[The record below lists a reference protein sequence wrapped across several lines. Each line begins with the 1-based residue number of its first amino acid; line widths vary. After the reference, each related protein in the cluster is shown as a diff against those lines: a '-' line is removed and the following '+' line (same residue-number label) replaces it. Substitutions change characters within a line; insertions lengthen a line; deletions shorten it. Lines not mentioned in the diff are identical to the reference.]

1 MSQNQSGQSRF
12 PFSFCS
18 CQGKAKP
25 VPLLDL
31 SFIYKH
37 TQDNARGDRWR
48 FFKAWRANPLQIA
61 ALVPSGAALARIVTS
76 ELSPETGRVLE
87 LGPGTGVFTRAIL
100 ARGISE
106 ADLTLV
112 EYEEA
117 FANLLTERFPEA
129 IVLQMSAASLMG
141 DPRFQQSGFGAV
153 ISGLP
158 LLSMS
163 SRTVLKILKGSFA
176 ALKDDGAFFQFTY
189 GPVCPVPRRLLD
201 RLGLKAT
208 PIGGTF
214 ANIPPARVYRIS
226 RRSIRSNP

>member
-18 CQGKAKP
+18 CQGNANP
-25 VPLLDL
+25 APSREL

-37 TQDNARGDRWR
+37 TEDNARGDRWR
-48 FFKAWRANPLQIA
+48 FLKAWRARPLQIA
-61 ALVPSGAALARIVTS
+61 ALAPSGAALARIITS

-100 ARGISE
+100 ARGVNE

-117 FANLLTERFPEA
+117 FANLLTGRFPEA
-129 IVLQMSAASLMG
+129 VVLQMSAASLMS
-141 DPRFQQSGFGAV
+141 DARFQQSGFGAV

-163 SRTVLKILKGSFA
+163 PRIVLKILRGSFA
-176 ALKDDGAFFQFTY
+176 ALEEDGAFFQFTY
-189 GPVCPVPRRLLD
+189 GPVCPVPRKLLD

-208 PIGGTF
+208 HIGGTF

-226 RRSIRSNP
+226 RRSTLSNP